1 MLQGHAGGEEGRL
14 YTAAPACAL
23 LSPGWPML
31 SCTSL
36 PPCSAELAVQAAQ
49 NELAGAE
56 AGDGRDASNR
66 SLQERLADAQNAQV
80 GRLLWCIV
88 YAGGWAGVQFGPR

>member
-1 MLQGHAGGEEGRL
+1 MPAASTQQAARRPVVLQPLTGIHIR
-14 YTAAPACAL
+14 C
-23 LSPGWPML
+23 
-31 SCTSL
+31 L
-36 PPCSAELAVQAAQ
+36 PCHSIRCSAELAVQAAQ

-80 GRLLWCIV
+80 GVERV
-88 YAGGWAGVQFGPR
+88 E